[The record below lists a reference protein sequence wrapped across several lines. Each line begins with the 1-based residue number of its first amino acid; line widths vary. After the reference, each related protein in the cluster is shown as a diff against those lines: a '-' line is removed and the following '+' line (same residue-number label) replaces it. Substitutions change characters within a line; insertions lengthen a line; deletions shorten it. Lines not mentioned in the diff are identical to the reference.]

1 MNGQSPD
8 STLEPWLCCDT
19 EPPDIYALGS
29 EKVY

>member
-19 EPPDIYALGS
+19 EPPDIYALGL